1 MTTSEPGLEDANVSD
16 FLFDFEAFEQMERA
30 GLFQR
35 ASGRVQLIEGRLLQ
49 MAPTSS
55 DHGDTSGEALFALKT
70 AAMKAGITADFRF
83 LVHATLKIGEHS
95 APEPDLAIVR
105 TFTGRKYAEAAD
117 AVLVVEVS
125 ISTRDGDLKLKAPL
139 YARAGVPEFWVIEPE
154 HRRLTIFRDPQPNGT
169 WASTMVHEDQ
179 DDAISPLFAPQ
190 IRISLSELF

>member
-55 DHGDTSGEALFALKT
+55 DHGDTSGEVLFALKT
-70 AAMKAGITADFRF
+70 AAMKAGIAADFRF

>member
-1 MTTSEPGLEDANVSD
+1 MTASEPGLEDAAVSD
-16 FLFDFEAFEQMERA
+16 FLFDFGAFEQMDQA

-35 ASGRVQLIEGRLLQ
+35 AWGRVQLIEGRLLE

-55 DHGDTSGEALFALKT
+55 DHGDTSGEALFALKS
-70 AAMKAGITADFRF
+70 AAITAGIAADFRF
-83 LVHATLKIGEHS
+83 LIHATLKIGEHN
-95 APEPDLAIVR
+95 APEPDLMIVR

-125 ISTRDGDLKLKAPL
+125 ISTCDGDLKLRAPL

-154 HRRLTIFRDPQPNGT
+154 ERRLTIFRAPQPNGS
-169 WASTMVHEDQ
+169 WASTMVHDDH

-190 IRISLSELF
+190 IRITLSELF

>member
-1 MTTSEPGLEDANVSD
+1 MTTSEPGLEDGAVSE
-16 FLFDFEAFEQMERA
+16 FLFDFDAFEQMDQA

-35 ASGRVQLIEGRLLQ
+35 ACGRVQLIEGRLLE
-49 MAPTSS
+49 MSPTSS
-55 DHGDTSGEALFALKT
+55 DHGDTSGEAFFALKSAAIT
-70 AAMKAGITADFRF
+70 AGVAADFRF

>member
-49 MAPTSS
+49 IAPTSS
-55 DHGDTSGEALFALKT
+55 DHGDTSGEALFALKA
-70 AAMKAGITADFRF
+70 AAMKAGIAADFRF